1 MTGPAQQ
8 GRRFL
13 GRPDAAYPGF
23 VPGESTDGPVA
34 RPAERS
40 RAGRLWLVQAI
51 SGGMLIAFV
60 GVHLVAQHLLVPSG
74 LRDYASVV
82 EYLRNPIALAAEIG
96 LLASVLVHVVIGL
109 RSTFVEVVGAVTLR
123 RISSMCAS
131 ASRRLAS
138 RRASRA
144 LTAAKSSSFATGFVR

>member
-13 GRPDAAYPGF
+13 GRPDAAYPGY
-23 VPGESTDGPVA
+23 VPGESTDAPVA

-51 SGGMLIAFV
+51 SGAMLIVFL
-60 GVHLVAQHLLVPSG
+60 GVHLVAQHLLVPGG

-82 EYLRNPIALAAEIG
+82 EYLRNPIALAAEMG
-96 LLASVLVHVVIGL
+96 LLASVIVHAVVGL
-109 RSTFVEVVGAVTLR
+109 RSTLVEVVGAVAVR
-123 RISSMCAS
+123 RISAVLMVGGAGAFAYAIWLTLVVTS
-131 ASRRLAS
+131 AGSN
-138 RRASRA
+138 
-144 LTAAKSSSFATGFVR
+144 